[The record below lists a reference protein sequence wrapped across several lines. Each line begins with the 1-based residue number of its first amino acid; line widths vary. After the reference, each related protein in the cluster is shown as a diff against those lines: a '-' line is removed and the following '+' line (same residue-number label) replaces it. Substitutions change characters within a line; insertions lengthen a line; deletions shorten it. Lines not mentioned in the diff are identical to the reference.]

1 MVHAIVAQSSTA
13 SLPNIRRHVSLLFSS
28 LGLSDG
34 CHSTGFVIAILYHS
48 DLLAYTY

>member
-1 MVHAIVAQSSTA
+1 MVHAIVSQFSTA
-13 SLPNIRRHVSLLFSS
+13 CFPKIRRLVILLFSF

-34 CHSTGFVIAILYHS
+34 CHSTGYAIAFLYPS